1 VAAGAGRWSR
11 AAACLLAAVTLAA
24 CTGTPE
30 PEPSVSSDST
40 TASPSPSASVVPGP
54 TADGNRRLTLTTV
67 ARVPLPGL
75 LSVDRLALS
84 GSRAVLSGC
93 TVCAPDEAGSLHEVD
108 LRTGR
113 VRQVATSSFE
123 SGAVV
128 PSGLDGD
135 RLVWLDVEPVT
146 AQFNGRTRWRLQVL
160 DLRSGRSRTLTAAAA
175 ATRRVPP
182 WAVVGGGQVAWQE
195 WSGEALAGPVR
206 VADLRTGEVRLVRD
220 LPGPLGAVGG
230 GAVFYVGPA
239 APDGEAADV
248 GNIDTPADAFA
259 LPLPGGPPRALS
271 ATRDVGSVT
280 TDGRTAVWTTPR
292 GRPTTVWAGRVEGGG
307 GAARVVYR
315 GVTTERA
322 VVRDAVAVLTSVDA
336 VVEVAP
342 LEGGP
347 RITVP
352 DVPLADAGLAADGT
366 RLAWVAAPGRDVP
379 VDRQRPLE
387 LVVVEVR

>member
-1 VAAGAGRWSR
+1 MATGAGRWSR
-11 AAACLLAAVTLAA
+11 AAACLLAAVALAA
-24 CTGTPE
+24 CTGTPDPE
-30 PEPSVSSDST
+30 PSTSADTTTASPEPSVSV
-40 TASPSPSASVVPGP
+40 APGP
-54 TADGNRRLTLTTV
+54 TADGNRRLRLTTV
-67 ARVPLPGL
+67 ARVPLVGL

-84 GSRAVLSGC
+84 GGRAVLSGC
-93 TVCAPDEAGSLHEVD
+93 TRCVPGEAGALHEVD
-108 LRTGR
+108 LGTGR
-113 VRQVATSSFE
+113 VRRVAVSAFE
-123 SGAVV
+123 AGAVV
-128 PSGLDGD
+128 PSGLAGD
-135 RLVWLDVEPVT
+135 QLVWLDLEPVT
-146 AQFNGRTRWRLQVL
+146 ARFNGRTRWRLQLL
-160 DLRSGRSRTLTAAAA
+160 DLRSGRSRTLTASG
-175 ATRRVPP
+175 ATRSVPP

-195 WSGEALAGPVR
+195 WSGDALGGPVR
-206 VADLRTGEVRLVRD
+206 VADLRTGVTRLVRD
-220 LPGPLGAVGG
+220 LPGPIGAVSG

-239 APDGEAADV
+239 TPDGQPVDI
-248 GNIDTPADAFA
+248 GNVETPADAFA
-259 LPLPGGPPRALS
+259 LPLPGGPPTALS

-280 TDGRTAVWTTPR
+280 TDGLTAVWTTPR
-292 GRPTTVWAGRVEGGG
+292 ERPTTVWAGRVGGG